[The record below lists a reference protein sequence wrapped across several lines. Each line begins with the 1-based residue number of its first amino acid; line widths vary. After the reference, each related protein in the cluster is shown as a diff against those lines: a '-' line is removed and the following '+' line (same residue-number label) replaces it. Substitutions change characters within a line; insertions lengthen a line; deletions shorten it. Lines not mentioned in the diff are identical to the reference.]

1 MIGSSSFTDD
11 DFEILAPAGRVFP
24 GQAFG
29 TDELVKSRS
38 RTKIV
43 AFVPRSDVVDL
54 AVGLKV
60 NPFGPVVGFASAIVP
75 VVADGLRAEVIPTVG
90 MEMTF

>member
-1 MIGSSSFTDD
+1 M
-11 DFEILAPAGRVFP
+11 
-24 GQAFG
+24 
-29 TDELVKSRS
+29 
-38 RTKIV
+38 